1 MTSAKHNQTRVS
13 SDRAGSMIYEDSL
26 SKGKDHDALVRATF
40 LASKNPRL
48 AEPPVAILHV
58 EMIVDDVIFDM
69 SVRATRLL
77 IVWS

>member
-40 LASKNPRL
+40 LASKTHASPSR
-48 AEPPVAILHV
+48 PSPSR
-58 EMIVDDVIFDM
+58 M
-69 SVRATRLL
+69 SR
-77 IVWS
+77 